1 MYFCLDEA
9 QADIDAQIRTVDGTV
24 SLLKLWARRFFF
36 GKSRRAK
43 YSPVS
48 YSGTSLSTEEAVK
61 AVKYGGF
68 TRQSDED
75 GSSHTSDCEIFSNF
89 PAIRGEE
96 QLKEVIKEHGMTMI
110 EQSGKEAIEM
120 IVEHARP
127 FYGRPAWSIRYLE
140 HVNAVLPADSLSS
153 LSASA
158 LREKMAKAADDA
170 MKEVKGDL
178 KNRLHQLHDQ
188 GLEKLME
195 DLCRVAVWSDLLD
208 GPKPFFG

>member
-1 MYFCLDEA
+1 
-9 QADIDAQIRTVDGTV
+9 
-24 SLLKLWARRFFF
+24 
-36 GKSRRAK
+36 
-43 YSPVS
+43 
-48 YSGTSLSTEEAVK
+48 
-61 AVKYGGF
+61 
-68 TRQSDED
+68 
-75 GSSHTSDCEIFSNF
+75 
-89 PAIRGEE
+89 
-96 QLKEVIKEHGMTMI
+96 MTMI

-140 HVNAVLPADSLSS
+140 HVNAVLPADSLNS

-158 LREKMAKAADDA
+158 LQEKMAKAADDA

-195 DLCRVAVWSDLLD
+195 DLCRVVVWSVLVLGNHFARFLANSSGEGSPGPASVLWVETAND
-208 GPKPFFG
+208 GESDGIFSASI